1 MHRNSIHDI
10 KPSLKLK
17 KSKGY
22 ESRRL
27 EHEEDEVAPR
37 RVREDY
43 DNSDYGYEEKKRGGK
58 GIWYVAIACILF
70 LIFAL
75 SVLFAGATVEVTPR
89 VGNIELDELLTAKK
103 DPIDSKDLSF
113 EMVALEG
120 EDSVSISS
128 TEKKYVEKKATG
140 KVRLFNDYSEK
151 PQSLLIDTRL
161 VATDGKIY
169 KTVKALTIPGK
180 VGNTPGSID
189 VDIYADVAGEEYNKK
204 DADLKVFG
212 FKNSPKENAFYAR
225 TLTPIDGGAKGEMY
239 VVSPEDEVTQ
249 KEALKES
256 LKAKLLAEARAELP
270 EGFVIYNNAVI
281 LDLDQ
286 VQSDSTGENEVKLTQ
301 KGSLHAFV
309 FKKENITRNLVKDL
323 VADYD
328 NNKVYIP
335 TLETLSV
342 ELMSSTEITPS
353 KVDTISLSIKDS
365 AKVIWEI
372 DEEKLKES
380 LLGIKKRK
388 FESALAAFKNI
399 DRAELSVKPF
409 WKNSLPSKASQ
420 IKVINTVS
428 AE

>member
-27 EHEEDEVAPR
+27 EHDDEEVSPR
-37 RVREDY
+37 RVREEY
-43 DNSDYGYEEKKRGGK
+43 DDSDYRYEEKKSGGK

-140 KVRLFNDYSEK
+140 KVRMFNDFGPK

-161 VATDGKIY
+161 VADDGKIY
-169 KTVKALTIPGK
+169 KTVKAVTIPGK
-180 VGNTPGSID
+180 VGTTPGSVD

-204 DADLKVFG
+204 ESDFKVFG
-212 FKNSPKENAFYAR
+212 FKKSPKENAFYAR
-225 TLTPIDGGAKGEMY
+225 SLTPIDGGAKGDMY
-239 VVSPEDEVTQ
+239 VVSPEDEATQ

-270 EGFVIYNNAVI
+270 EGFVIYDKAVI

-286 VQSDSTGENEVKLTQ
+286 VVSDSTGENQVKLTQ

-353 KVDTISLSIKDS
+353 KVDTINLSIKDN
-365 AKVIWEI
+365 AKVIWEV

-380 LLGIKKRK
+380 LAGIKKRK

-399 DRAELSVKPF
+399 DRAELSLKPF
-409 WKNSLPSKASQ
+409 WKTSLPTKTGQ